1 MCSWLQWSVC
11 VFKCVLKCRWWWPDS
26 IYYSWRA
33 GWDFFLLCVG
43 CKKTLYALHQAF
55 SALNETICG
64 AEMCVRC
71 SNAIWHMLRLRIEIK
86 NSWWVIMT
94 MSSSSSPLGMNN
106 GISASERIF
115 FSTAFHRDACSIFW
129 GFFLMVG
136 VCCYYVHHSIV
147 SCNDQLVCYLFCL
160 SSRIHILWAVLQCII
175 ITGQS
180 NGSFP
185 LKKKTVRNAKRWR
198 SFYSNVFV

>member
-115 FSTAFHRDACSIFW
+115 FRPPSTEMLVQYFEV
-129 GFFLMVG
+129 FLMVG
-136 VCCYYVHHSIV
+136 VCCYYVHHSIM

-160 SSRIHILWAVLQCII
+160 SSRIHILWAVLQCIF

-185 LKKKTVRNAKRWR
+185 LKKKNREKCQEVTVILQ
-198 SFYSNVFV
+198 